1 MKFDYIFCIVIICLL
16 FLHLT
21 GCTTYTN
28 VGNTTVIEENRVY
41 YPYTSIRDPNNPYK
55 KAR

>member
-1 MKFDYIFCIVIICLL
+1 MKALILAGLL
-16 FLHLT
+16 CLT

-28 VGNTTVIEENRVY
+28 VGNTTIVEENRVY

-55 KAR
+55 RMR